1 VAATRLTLDHPFCN
15 LPDLP
20 LPPLDATL
28 DHSSTT
34 VNTAPAAPSER
45 LIPLL
50 ALITAVQ
57 MLATYAVFALPTIA
71 PKAAETLGVAP
82 QWIGYQMSAVYL
94 AAASVSSYAGVIVR
108 RYGACSASLVAM
120 GMCAAGVCGLAS
132 GDLVITGIAS
142 VVIGLSYGLTNPAA
156 SHLLLRYA
164 PPGRRNLIFAIKQAG
179 VPLGGIIAAALLP
192 GLSLRIGWQN
202 AVLLSS
208 SLLIAIIVPLWR
220 RRHRWDSDRDPAAR
234 LQDGGLKGLAVIFGD
249 PVLRSMALTGF
260 CFAGFQVC
268 LIAFAV
274 TLLVTELSW
283 SLVNAGLVVT
293 AMQTA
298 GVIGRLGW
306 SLLADRI
313 GRGLRILLGIGVLI
327 ATFGLATSA
336 MTPGWP
342 PVATIAV
349 LMAFGGSVIGWNGL
363 YMAEAAR
370 ISGPAKVG
378 IATGGIMMFNFMGV
392 IIAPASFGLI
402 SKWLGST
409 AATFGWFSL
418 LPLIGALAL
427 VPALRHERQKRG

>member
-1 VAATRLTLDHPFCN
+1 M
-15 LPDLP
+15 
-20 LPPLDATL
+20 PPRDATL
-28 DHSSTT
+28 DQHAPA
-34 VNTAPAAPSER
+34 VQTAPEAQSEP

-71 PKAAETLGVAP
+71 PKAAVTLGVAP
-82 QWIGYQMSAVYL
+82 QWVGYQMSVIYL

-108 RYGACSASLVAM
+108 RYGAGSASLVAM
-120 GMCAAGVCGLAS
+120 AMCATGVCGLAS
-132 GDLVITGIAS
+132 GNLMITGIAS
-142 VVIGLSYGLTNPAA
+142 VIIGLSYGLTNPAA

-179 VPLGGIIAAALLP
+179 VPLGGIIAATLLP
-192 GLSLRIGWQN
+192 GLSLYIGWQG

-208 SLLIAIIVPLWR
+208 LLLVTLIVPLLR
-220 RRHRWDSDRDPAAR
+220 RRHRWDSDRDAAAR
-234 LQDGGLKGLAVIFGD
+234 LQDGGLKGLSVIFGD
-249 PVLRSMALTGF
+249 PVLRSMAVTGF

-268 LIAFAV
+268 LVAFAV
-274 TLLVTELSW
+274 TLLVTELGW

-313 GRGLRILLGIGVLI
+313 GHGLRILLSIGILI
-327 ATFGLATSA
+327 TLCGLATAA
-336 MTPGWP
+336 MTPGWS

-349 LMAFGGSVIGWNGL
+349 LIAFGGTVIGWNGL

-392 IIAPASFGLI
+392 IMAPATFGLI
-402 SKWLGST
+402 AKWQGST
-409 AATFGWFSL
+409 ALTFGWFSL

-427 VPALRHERQKRG
+427 VPAIRHERKKGGW

>member
-1 VAATRLTLDHPFCN
+1 LA
-15 LPDLP
+15 
-20 LPPLDATL
+20 PLDAPH
-28 DHSSTT
+28 DHNSQT
-34 VNTAPAAPSER
+34 VRPAPTAPSEP
-45 LIPLL
+45 LVPLL

-82 QWIGYQMSAVYL
+82 PWIGYQMSVIYL
-94 AAASVSSYAGVIVR
+94 AAASVSSYAGVVVR
-108 RYGACSASLVAM
+108 RYGACTASLVAM
-120 GMCAAGVCGLAS
+120 GLCTVGVCGLAS
-132 GDLVITGIAS
+132 GELVATGAAS
-142 VVIGLSYGLTNPAA
+142 VSIGLGYGLTNPSA
-156 SHLLLRYA
+156 SHLLLRYG

-179 VPLGGIIAAALLP
+179 VPLGGIIAATLLP
-192 GLSLRIGWQN
+192 GLSLHIGWQR

-208 SLLIAIIVPLWR
+208 LLLMALIMPLLS

-234 LQDGGLKGLAVIFGD
+234 LQDGGLKGLGVIFGD
-249 PVLRSMALTGF
+249 PVLRSMAVTGF

-268 LIAFAV
+268 LVAFAV
-274 TLLVTELSW
+274 TLLVTELGW
-283 SLVNAGLVVT
+283 SLVSAGLVVT

-298 GVIGRLGW
+298 GVVGRLSW

-313 GRGLRILLGIGVLI
+313 GHGLRILLSIGVLI
-327 ATFGLATSA
+327 AICGLATAA
-336 MTPGWP
+336 MTASWSSI
-342 PVATIAV
+342 ATIAV
-349 LMAFGGSVIGWNGL
+349 LMAFGGTVIGWNGL

-392 IIAPASFGLI
+392 IIAPATFGLL

-409 AATFGWFSL
+409 AATFGWFSI

-427 VPALRHERQKRG
+427 VPAIRHERRKS